1 MSIPI
6 YNSGVTHAKVKQ
18 SLLRQKQLDEDIL
31 QTKDFLKVDYQNA
44 FSEYQTARNLL
55 GVQRDNRELAQKVY
69 RQTMLQYQEGMAS
82 LADLLNV
89 NSDFLQADNSYNQQV
104 IKCKTSEIKMLKATG
119 NLKNIVNIK

>member
-1 MSIPI
+1 MINFSCYQDITT
-6 YNSGVTHAKVKQ
+6 Y
-18 SLLRQKQLDEDIL
+18 LLYFQI
-31 QTKDFLKVDYQNA
+31 
-44 FSEYQTARNLL
+44 
-55 GVQRDNRELAQKVY
+55 
-69 RQTMLQYQEGMAS
+69 MLQYQEGMAS